1 MQSAK
6 GLQEKKMGRTRTKV
20 KNEEI
25 GAYYTQYE
33 GYN

>member
-6 GLQEKKMGRTRTKV
+6 GLQEKKMGRTKV